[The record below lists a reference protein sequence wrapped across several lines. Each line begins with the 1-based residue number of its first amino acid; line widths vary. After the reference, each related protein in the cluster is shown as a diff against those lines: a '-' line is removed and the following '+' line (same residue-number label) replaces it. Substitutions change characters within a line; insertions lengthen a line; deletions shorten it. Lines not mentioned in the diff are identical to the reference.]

1 MGKYVGKRYA
11 NSHSY
16 EDFLSYVKSDDF
28 NNKKILAHSGNPNVR
43 RMQAS
48 YKADFLKG
56 AEKAYAKN
64 GGRKK
69 YYDEKPFKE
78 EAARLN
84 AEAGKQEMER
94 QQEQDSSNDLGSQT
108 LARGETMLTGGDGVT
123 LAENLKKRRT
133 LLGA

>member
-1 MGKYVGKRYA
+1 MGKYIGKRYA

-28 NNKKILAHSGNPNVR
+28 NKVR
-43 RMQAS
+43 
-48 YKADFLKG
+48 YKSDFLKG

-108 LARGETMLTGGDGVT
+108 LARGETMLTGGEGVT
-123 LAENLKKRRT
+123 LVENLKKRRT